1 MVDTGIGPKLATLQ
15 QILRDMG
22 SVLVAYSGGVD
33 SAFLASA
40 AYDVLGD
47 KTLAVYA
54 SSPVAPSGE
63 REEAEALALKI
74 GIRFKSIENNVM
86 DNPDFVANP
95 PERCFYCKKG
105 LYTELRTIAAAE
117 KLAWVA
123 DGTNVDELD
132 DFRPGRKAVIESGVR
147 TPLIEAKLTKTE
159 IRELSR
165 QRSLPTWDKAASP
178 CLATR
183 IPYGTP
189 VTLEVLA
196 KISDGERYLHHL
208 GFGRLRLRHH
218 GNIARL
224 ELEEQDMP
232 LVLQPEIRR
241 EISDNLKKLGYTYVT
256 LELTGYRSGSLNA
269 GINDA
274 VQRG

>member
-1 MVDTGIGPKLATLQ
+1 MDETNIETKLIWLQ
-15 QILRDMG
+15 RILREMG
-22 SVLVAYSGGVD
+22 SILVAFSGGVD
-33 SAFLASA
+33 SVFLASVA
-40 AYDVLGD
+40 HDMLDDNA
-47 KTLAVYA
+47 LAVYA
-54 SSPVAPSGE
+54 SSPVAPPGE
-63 REEAEALALKI
+63 QEEAEALALNI
-74 GIRFKSIENNVM
+74 GIRFKSIGNNVM

-105 LYTELRTIAAAE
+105 LYTELRAIAVAE
-117 KLAWVA
+117 RLAWVA

-147 TPLIEAKLTKTE
+147 TPLIEAGLTKSE

-165 QRSLPTWDKAASP
+165 QRGLPTWDKPASP

-183 IPYGTP
+183 IPYGTA
-189 VTLEVLA
+189 VTLELLS
-196 KISDGERYLHHL
+196 KISDGERNLHSL

-218 GNIARL
+218 GDIARL

-232 LVLQPEIRR
+232 LMLQPKIRR
-241 EISDNLKKLGYTYVT
+241 EISDALKKLGYTYVT
-256 LELTGYRSGSLNA
+256 LDLTGYRTGSLNA
-269 GINDA
+269 GIADA